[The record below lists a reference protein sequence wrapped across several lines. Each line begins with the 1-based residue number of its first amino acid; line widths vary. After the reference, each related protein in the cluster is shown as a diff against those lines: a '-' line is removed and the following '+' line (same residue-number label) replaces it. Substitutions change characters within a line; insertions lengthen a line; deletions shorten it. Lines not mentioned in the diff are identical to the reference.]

1 MYTRN
6 MKRLCFAILLAIGVV
21 AAPVAIPAQVGAINI
36 FEQPCEGNSSSPI
49 CESAGSGGDDI
60 TTLVTNIINTLLFL
74 SGIIA
79 VVFIII
85 GGVRYTIAQ
94 GDSGQIASAKNTIM
108 YAVIGLVVAMAAFA
122 IVNFVISRL

>member
-1 MYTRN
+1 
-6 MKRLCFAILLAIGVV
+6 MKRLCFAILLAIGIF
-21 AAPVAIPAQVGAINI
+21 AAPVAMPAQAGAINI
-36 FEQPCEGNSSSPI
+36 FEDTCDGNSSSPI

-60 TTLVTNIINTLLFL
+60 TELITNIVNTLLFL

-94 GDSGQIASAKNTIM
+94 GDSGQLSSAKNTIL
-108 YAVIGLVVAMAAFA
+108 YAVVGLVVAMAAFA
-122 IVNFVISRL
+122 IVNFVISSL

>member
-1 MYTRN
+1 

-21 AAPVAIPAQVGAINI
+21 AAPVVIPAQAGAINI
-36 FEQPCEGNSSSPI
+36 FEQPCEGNSRSPI

-60 TTLVTNIINTLLFL
+60 TSLVANIINTLLFL

-79 VVFIII
+79 VIFIII

-94 GDSGQIASAKNTIM
+94 GDSGQLASAKNTIM